1 MTARR
6 SRGKAT
12 LEAAELSGP
21 ARAARAREIA
31 LRMLAARPR
40 TEAQVRARLAR
51 EELAGEADAVISWLR
66 GLGYLDDA
74 AYARARAASLLKP
87 GRLGPQLAERRLAQ
101 EGIAPGAAR
110 AAVRQTLEGGEGS
123 GRGAGAAELDLCR
136 TLAERRSRG
145 TPLAS
150 LDGKGRARLARFL
163 AGRGFDGRVVAAV
176 LGIYV
181 DGEG

>member
-1 MTARR
+1 VTARR

-12 LEAAELSGP
+12 LEAAEVTGP
-21 ARAARAREIA
+21 RRAARAREIA
-31 LRMLAARPR
+31 LRLLAARPR

-51 EELAGEADAVISWLR
+51 EELAGEAEAVISWLR

-74 AYARARAASLLKP
+74 EYARARAGALLKP
-87 GRLGPQLAERRLAQ
+87 GRLGPQLVEKRLAQ

-110 AAVRQTLEGGEGS
+110 AAVRQALEAGEEG
-123 GRGAGAAELDLCR
+123 GRGAAAAELDLCR
-136 TLAERRSRG
+136 TLAERRARG
-145 TPLAS
+145 TPLAA

-163 AGRGFDGRVVAAV
+163 AGRGFGGRVVAAV
-176 LGIYV
+176 LGIYL